1 MRAFKLTLFTLLAM
15 AKKRPWEPLLIMLA
29 IMLANAGLITV
40 LLINEGASQGALLQ
54 SNSSV
59 LSGQIIKPSD
69 GQEGFTKNDYVTLR
83 KAGFTSLIALA
94 ERQVNVACGSDTTS
108 SDSDSFDADT
118 KSTLRLV
125 GVDYQPLLGSAFSE
139 LTASLFNSTSTTNT
153 AQNQLLSNAALIHP
167 ITSAKLSCDDIL
179 TIRTPTVSP
188 PIISTLATRTN
199 ETLQNQKL
207 KKVVT
212 TRIEQGV
219 MLVAMSQFYSAGITE
234 ESTPLSG
241 FVSVHTLT
249 AEDISNIQ
257 TLLGNQVVLQSTS
270 QQNETGSL
278 PQSFKLNLWAMSAL
292 MGVVALF
299 IVLNAINLMY
309 RTRLPNIVRLRQLG
323 IGQRELLI
331 ALYAELLCYCIVSI
345 PAGMAIGFYAASAL
359 SPIISGTF
367 SSLFNAV
374 FINPDVNLL
383 FLFALTLSI
392 TFVSLLL
399 FAVVPVSQLTNALTP
414 KRVRSVRTL
423 SVRTASLCTAAAI
436 AGLITIQQTVH
447 NTGMALLFVAAL
459 LLLCCSLVLLWLPL
473 LAKSLAVVAPKSW
486 PVFHFVMANMHLLS
500 GKTKLAVCAFFIAL
514 TANIGMNTM
523 TDSFRSATEQWLD
536 QRLYAPFY
544 LYTNQP
550 LSTISLPSNAQVTPL
565 LRAQGTTTFQG
576 KEEDSVSISSY
587 PTHALGREAL
597 VVDFAQPNAWKRFV
611 EGRGVYINQQLAF
624 ALGISVGETLT
635 LSNVTYHPQ
644 NNESRSVV
652 KDKENVDDIQGA
664 IDDIFTSPVTW
675 TVLGVYPDYG
685 NLNGQLLVPLPFFNR
700 VDTASG
706 DALFSGVIAI
716 HSSSEYEITDPNT
729 VNHSVSD
736 SEGSTVSHSPKNT
749 VSNTAHESSVVTKS
763 DIESALKLNTKEDA
777 GQLFSQQE
785 LMALS
790 LNTFD
795 KTFVLTDGLN
805 ITTLLVAG
813 IAFAVSLT
821 VLTLG
826 NAAQLSVLR
835 ALGVSQLKVKAVLFI
850 QYLLLCLVTAL
861 LSVPCGIYLAYVFIN
876 LVNRY
881 AFNWS
886 YSLSINAQVI
896 ATSVGVSLLIISLVL
911 LLPLG
916 KLKPK
921 IDLRQDTQ
929 L

>member
-1 MRAFKLTLFTLLAM
+1 
-15 AKKRPWEPLLIMLA
+15 MLA

-83 KAGFTSLIALA
+83 KAGFTSLIAMA
-94 ERQVNVACGSDTTS
+94 ERQVNVACRS
-108 SDSDSFDADT
+108 DADT
-118 KSTLRLV
+118 KSTLTLI

-139 LTASLFNSTSTTNT
+139 RTASLFNSTSTTTNS
-153 AQNQLLSNAALIHP
+153 AQNQLLSNTAMIHP
-167 ITSAKLSCDDIL
+167 ITSAKLACDDLL
-179 TIRTPTVSP
+179 TISP
-188 PIISTLATRTN
+188 PFISTLATRTN
-199 ETLQNQKL
+199 ETQENQKL
-207 KKVVT
+207 NKVVS

-234 ESTPLSG
+234 ELVPLSG
-241 FVSVHTLT
+241 FVSLNTLT

-257 TLLGNQVVLQSTS
+257 TLIGNQVVLQNTS

-323 IGQRELLI
+323 IGQRALLI

-383 FLFALTLSI
+383 VLFALTLSI

-414 KRVRSVRTL
+414 NRMRRIKTPSVIT
-423 SVRTASLCTAAAI
+423 VALCTAVAI
-436 AGLITIQQTVH
+436 AGLITIQKTVH

-523 TDSFRSATEQWLD
+523 TDSFRSATEQWLN
-536 QRLYAPFY
+536 QRLYATFY

-550 LSTISLPSNAQVTPL
+550 LSTISLPSKAQATPL
-565 LRAQGTTTFQG
+565 LRAQGIVSFEG
-576 KEEDSVSISSY
+576 KQEASVSISSY
-587 PTHALGREAL
+587 PTHASGRDAL
-597 VVDFAQPNAWKRFV
+597 VVDIAQPNAWKHFV
-611 EGRGVYINQQLAF
+611 EGRGVYVNQQLAF
-624 ALGISVGETLT
+624 SLDISVGETLT
-635 LSNVTYHPQ
+635 LSNVTYHPK
-644 NNESRSVV
+644 NNASPSAARGDE
-652 KDKENVDDIQGA
+652 KGY
-664 IDDIFTSPVTW
+664 DIFASPVTW

-716 HSSSEYEITDPNT
+716 HSSSEYEITELNT
-729 VNHSVSD
+729 LHHSESNSVTSTSSD
-736 SEGSTVSHSPKNT
+736 SVSHSLSNT
-749 VSNTAHESSVVTKS
+749 KSNTAHESSGVTKS
-763 DIESALKLNTKEDA
+763 DIENALKLNTKESS

-835 ALGVSQLKVKAVLFI
+835 ALGVSQLKVKAVLYI

-861 LSVPCGIYLAYVFIN
+861 LSIPCGIYLAYVFIN

-896 ATSVGVSLLIISLVL
+896 ATSVGVSLFIISLVL

>member
-15 AKKRPWEPLLIMLA
+15 AQKRPWEPLLIMLA

-54 SNSSV
+54 SNSSI
-59 LSGQIIKPSD
+59 LSGQIIKPGD

-83 KAGFTSLIALA
+83 KAGFTSLIAMA
-94 ERQVNVACGSDTTS
+94 ERQVNFACRSGTTS
-108 SDSDSFDADT
+108 SDAASSDADT
-118 KSTLRLV
+118 KSTLALV

-139 LTASLFNSTSTTNT
+139 RTASLFNSTPTTTNN

-167 ITSAKLSCDDIL
+167 ITSAKLACDDLL
-179 TIRTPTVSP
+179 TIRTPTISP
-188 PIISTLATRTN
+188 PTINTLDTRTT
-199 ETLQNQKL
+199 ETQEGQRL
-207 KKVVT
+207 KKVVS

-219 MLVAMSQFYSAGITE
+219 ILVGMDQFYSAGITE
-234 ESTPLSG
+234 ASTPLSG

-249 AEDISNIQ
+249 AEDMSNIQ

-292 MGVVALF
+292 MGGVALF

-323 IGQRELLI
+323 IGQQALLI

-414 KRVRSVRTL
+414 NRVRSVKTP
-423 SVRTASLCTAAAI
+423 SVKTVALCTTAAF
-436 AGLITIQQTVH
+436 AGLLTLQQTVD

-473 LAKSLAVVAPKSW
+473 LAKSLAVIAPKSW

-523 TDSFRSATEQWLD
+523 TDSFRTATEQWLD

-544 LYTNQP
+544 LYTDQP
-550 LSTISLPSNAQVTPL
+550 LSTITLPSNAQATPL
-565 LRAQGTTTFQG
+565 LRAQGKATFKG
-576 KEEDSVSISSY
+576 KQEASVSISSY
-587 PTHALGREAL
+587 PTHAFGRNAL
-597 VVDFAQPNAWKRFV
+597 VIDIAQPNAWKHFL
-611 EGRGVYINQQLAF
+611 EGRGVYVNQQLAF
-624 ALGISVGETLT
+624 SLDISVGETLI
-635 LSNVTYHPQ
+635 LSNVTYHPK
-644 NNESRSVV
+644 NNASPSAA
-652 KDKENVDDIQGA
+652 KGDKKGY
-664 IDDIFTSPVTW
+664 DIFASPVSW
-675 TVLGVYPDYG
+675 TVLGIYPDYG
-685 NLNGQLLVPLPFFNR
+685 NLNGQLLVPLPYFNR

-706 DALFSGVIAI
+706 DALFSGVMAI
-716 HSSSEYEITDPNT
+716 HNSSEYEITQPNR
-729 VNHSVSD
+729 VKHSVS
-736 SEGSTVSHSPKNT
+736 NT
-749 VSNTAHESSVVTKS
+749 VSNTAHESSGVTKS
-763 DIESALKLNTKEDA
+763 NIESVLKLNAKDGI

-835 ALGVSQLKVKAVLFI
+835 ALGVSQLKVKAILFI

-861 LSVPCGIYLAYVFIN
+861 LSVPCGICLAYVFIN

-886 YSLSINAQVI
+886 YSLSINTQVI

-911 LLPLG
+911 MLPLG

>member
-1 MRAFKLTLFTLLAM
+1 MRAFKLTLFILLAM

-59 LSGQIIKPSD
+59 FSGQIIKPSD
-69 GQEGFTKNDYVTLR
+69 GQEDFTKNDYVTLR

-118 KSTLRLV
+118 KSTLTLV

-139 LTASLFNSTSTTNT
+139 LTASLFTSTSTATNN
-153 AQNQLLSNAALIHP
+153 AQNQLLNNAALIHP
-167 ITSAKLSCDDIL
+167 VTSAKLACNDLL
-179 TIRTPTVSP
+179 TIRTPTISP
-188 PIISTLATRTN
+188 PTVNTLDTHTN
-199 ETLQNQKL
+199 KTLQNLKL
-207 KKVVT
+207 KKVVS

-219 MLVAMSQFYSAGITE
+219 ILVAMSQFYSAGITE
-234 ESTPLSG
+234 ASIPLSG
-241 FVSVHTLT
+241 FVSVNTLT

-257 TLLGNQVVLQSTS
+257 TLIGNPVVLQNTS

-323 IGQRELLI
+323 IGQRALLI

-423 SVRTASLCTAAAI
+423 SVKTAALCTTAGL

-550 LSTISLPSNAQVTPL
+550 LSTISLPRNAQATPL
-565 LRAQGTTTFQG
+565 LRAQGTVTFKG
-576 KEEDSVSISSY
+576 KQETSVSISSY
-587 PTHALGREAL
+587 PTHALGRDAL

-624 ALGISVGETLT
+624 ALEISVGETLT
-635 LSNVTYHPQ
+635 LSNVTYHPK

-716 HSSSEYEITDPNT
+716 HSS
-729 VNHSVSD
+729 
-736 SEGSTVSHSPKNT
+736 
-749 VSNTAHESSVVTKS
+749 VVTKS
-763 DIESALKLNTKEDA
+763 DIESALKLNKKEDA

-861 LSVPCGIYLAYVFIN
+861 LSVPCGIYLAYAFIN